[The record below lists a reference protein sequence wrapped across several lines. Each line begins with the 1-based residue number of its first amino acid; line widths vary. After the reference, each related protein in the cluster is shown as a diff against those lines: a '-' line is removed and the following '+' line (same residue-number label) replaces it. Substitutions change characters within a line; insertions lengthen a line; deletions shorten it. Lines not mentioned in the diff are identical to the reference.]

1 MRYDKKDG
9 AERISRQARLS
20 LYSSRALPVS
30 HASCVLRSTHLA
42 LYLSRTPHVS
52 CALRAHHIS
61 HTTTDVCSVLRASR
75 ILRSAARAASHA
87 AGGKPHLAP
96 HTSFFQVFL
105 PFPSTLHPDRRGGVL
120 SPSPDLPIRLCRS
133 CRGAD
138 RSQGQAPQRSSPRTS
153 YYRSPRRRDQRGWR
167 TRSR

>member
-1 MRYDKKDG
+1 MIRRT
-9 AERISRQARLS
+9 ALSVSRAKRGSRSTHLA
-20 LYSSRALPVS
+20 LYSSRALS
-30 HASCVLRSTHLA
+30 ISRSTHLA
-42 LYLSRTPHVS
+42 LYLFRTPHVS

-105 PFPSTLHPDRRGGVL
+105 PFPSTLHPRVSGSRDREPKAEGTEVPPTRLIRPLRSEGWWPQGR
-120 SPSPDLPIRLCRS
+120 SPD
-133 CRGAD
+133 
-138 RSQGQAPQRSSPRTS
+138 RSSGSST
-153 YYRSPRRRDQRGWR
+153 
-167 TRSR
+167 